1 MLINEIGAKTGNNDV
16 IADIIDI
23 SPVHE
28 FEKEG
33 KSGRVAT
40 ATIKDESGIIKLS
53 LWNEQI
59 DQVDVGDRIEI
70 TNAWCDE
77 WKDEKKLSTGKY
89 GKIKV
94 LDGNEKISHFSE
106 KKEEKKKENKPEY
119 ELSKDDIVYPEE
131 FLDADEN
138 I

>member
-1 MLINEIGAKTGNNDV
+1 MLIKDIQAKTGNNDV
-16 IADIIDI
+16 IAEVIDI
-23 SPVHE
+23 SPIRE
-28 FEKEG
+28 FEKDG

-40 ATIKDESGIIKLS
+40 ATIKDESAIIKLT

-59 DQVDVGDRIEI
+59 DTVTLGDKLEI

-77 WKDEKKLSTGKY
+77 WKEEKKLSPGKF

-94 LDGNEKISHFSE
+94 LDGNEKLEHFA
-106 KKEEKKKENKPEY
+106 KEAPKSKPTGNQ

-131 FLDADEN
+131 FLDMDEN

>member
-1 MLINEIGAKTGNNDV
+1 MLINDVEAKTGKNDV

-23 SPVHE
+23 SEPRE
-28 FEKEG
+28 FERDG

-40 ATIKDESGIIKLS
+40 ATIKDESGIIKLT

-59 DQVDVGDRIEI
+59 DQISIGDRIEVI
-70 TNAWCDE
+70 NAWCDE

-89 GKIKV
+89 GKIKII
-94 LDGNEKISHFSE
+94 DGNEKISHFDI
-106 KKEEKKKENKPEY
+106 KKNKKVSDD
-119 ELSKDDIVYPEE
+119 ELSKDDVVYPEE

>member
-1 MLINEIGAKTGNNDV
+1 MLINEIEAKTGNNDV
-16 IADIIDI
+16 IADIIDV

-28 FEKEG
+28 FEKDG

-59 DQVDVGDRIEI
+59 DQVGIGDRIEI

-77 WKDEKKLSTGKY
+77 WKEEKKLSTGKY

-94 LDGNEKISHFSE
+94 LDGNEKISHFDI
-106 KKEEKKKENKPEY
+106 KKEEKQTKSDNS
-119 ELSKDDIVYPEE
+119 ELSKDDVVYPEE